1 MAEHGLIWQNE
12 HFIGTFGP
20 KEGMWSVIQQPKM
33 NSAPLSPSLSSTP
46 KPIRRQRHSLFA
58 AFAAVEVRSA
68 EDGGS
73 TDDATND
80 APSHVRDAT
89 RSASDVG
96 CIMRILRI
104 LFALDGRGRPPSLP
118 PFGVYD
124 AHYVRRR
131 HATTCTTNATPLC
144 PSTSCR
150 DPFSPSLF
158 AFPPLSELQLAS
170 SAGNLKVIYRRLLL
184 PSRPR

>member
-1 MAEHGLIWQNE
+1 MMAE
-12 HFIGTFGP
+12 
-20 KEGMWSVIQQPKM
+20 
-33 NSAPLSPSLSSTP
+33 A
-46 KPIRRQRHSLFA
+46 
-58 AFAAVEVRSA
+58 
-68 EDGGS
+68 

-104 LFALDGRGRPPSLP
+104 LFALDGRGRTTPSLP
-118 PFGVYD
+118 LGVYD
-124 AHYVRRR
+124 AHYVRRC

-158 AFPPLSELQLAS
+158 AFPLSRLEVQLAP